1 MATPDLIQHL
11 VSDLSPRSGA
21 PIATRLGI
29 ITAAT
34 SLFCLALILMLF
46 SKSAY
51 FLQGPTLVIGVT
63 AAGGVT
69 LAAVA
74 FWGMVR
80 LSYPESRPELA
91 WLIAPGAI
99 LLFGLVFEIA
109 QMPRGIWQQR
119 LIGDNPLGC
128 FFSVLLLSL
137 PILFAAV
144 WGLRQGAPSRP
155 QMSGAMAGLLAGGIT
170 VALYTIH
177 CPEDSLLY
185 IIAWHVPAVALLAG
199 LGALLGN
206 RYLRW

>member
-21 PIATRLGI
+21 PIATRLAAV
-29 ITAAT
+29 TAAA
-34 SLFCLALILMLF
+34 SLVCLALILMLF
-46 SKSAY
+46 SKSPY
-51 FLQGPTLVIGVT
+51 FLQGPTLAIGVT

-69 LAAVA
+69 LAAAA
-74 FWGMVR
+74 FWGMLR
-80 LSYPESRPELA
+80 LSYPESRPELV
-91 WLIAPGAI
+91 WLIVPVAI
-99 LLFGLVFEIA
+99 VLFGLVVEIA
-109 QMPRGIWQQR
+109 QMPRGMWQQR

-137 PILFAAV
+137 PILFAAMLV
-144 WGLRQGAPSRP
+144 LRQGAPSRP
-155 QMSGAMAGLLAGGIT
+155 QISGAMAGLLAGGIT
-170 VALYTIH
+170 ATLYTIH

-185 IIAWHVPAVALLAG
+185 IAAWHVPAVVLLAG

>member
-21 PIATRLGI
+21 PLATRLAVV
-29 ITAAT
+29 TAAA

-46 SKSAY
+46 SKSPY
-51 FLQGPTLVIGVT
+51 FLQGPTLAIGVA

-69 LAAVA
+69 PAVAA
-74 FWGMVR
+74 FWGMLR

-91 WLIAPGAI
+91 WLIVPVAI
-99 LLFGLVFEIA
+99 LLFGLVVEIA

-144 WGLRQGAPSRP
+144 LVLRQGAPSRP
-155 QMSGAMAGLLAGGIT
+155 QLSGAMAGLLAGGVT
-170 VALYTIH
+170 AALYTIH

-185 IIAWHVPAVALLAG
+185 IIAWHVPAVVLLAG